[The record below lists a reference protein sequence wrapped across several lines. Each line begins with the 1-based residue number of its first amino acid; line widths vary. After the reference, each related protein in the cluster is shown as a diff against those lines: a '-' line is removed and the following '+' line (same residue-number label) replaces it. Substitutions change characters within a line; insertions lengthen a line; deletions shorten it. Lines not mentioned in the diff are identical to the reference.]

1 MTFSV
6 TPHAFTTEA
15 EARAEIDAAG
25 WYPMLR
31 DVQPEHNTP
40 HYHDFDSVIFV
51 LDGSMDFFEVETGI
65 HHRCGPGSRVEDSG
79 PNVHREEHDG
89 YRALVGFKEDPEV
102 LFTQPRKIEV

>member
-6 TPHAFTTEA
+6 TPNAFTTED
-15 EARAEIDAAG
+15 EAQSEIDAAG
-25 WYPMLR
+25 WFPLIS
-31 DVQPEHNTP
+31 VVEPEHNTP

-51 LDGSMDFFEVETGI
+51 LEGSMDFFEVETGI
-65 HHRCGPGSRVEDSG
+65 HHRCGPGSRVEDFG

-89 YRALVGFKEDPEV
+89 YRALVGFKQDPAV